1 MAHKSSEE
9 TNRLGY
15 KAGWISIIGNLL
27 LFLIKYWAG
36 ITSASVALIA
46 DAWHTLSD
54 SVSSIIVL
62 LGFKVSS
69 KLKNEER
76 PFGYGR
82 AELIA
87 SLIVGIL
94 LAIVSFEFLK
104 DSIVKLTNYE
114 TANYGTIAIVV
125 TALSIVVKEAMAQYS
140 FHVSKITSSRAL
152 KADGWHHRSDA
163 ISSAVILVGIFVGKY
178 YWWIDG
184 VLGITVSMLLFY
196 TSYEILKESISPL
209 IGEDS
214 DEELVNK
221 IKCFANECYGKD
233 MNIHHVHTH
242 EYGDHIEVTFHM
254 VFPNN
259 ITLKDAHDDATMLE
273 HRIFNDLGIHATIH
287 MEPEDEWDDIE

>member
-1 MAHKSSEE
+1 M
-9 TNRLGY
+9 
-15 KAGWISIIGNLL
+15 
-27 LFLIKYWAG
+27 
-36 ITSASVALIA
+36 
-46 DAWHTLSD
+46 
-54 SVSSIIVL
+54 

-69 KLKNEER
+69 KGKNESR

-104 DSIVKLTNYE
+104 DSILKLIDNE
-114 TANYGTIAIVV
+114 SANYGTIAIVV

-140 FHVSKITSSRAL
+140 FHIGKITSSRAL

-184 VLGITVSMLLFY
+184 VLGIIVSILLFY
-196 TSYEILKESISPL
+196 TSFEILKESISPL

-214 DEELVNK
+214 DDELIEK
-221 IKCFANECYGKD
+221 LTCYANDCYGKD

-242 EYGDHIEVTFHM
+242 AYGDHIEVTFHM
-254 VFPNN
+254 VFPKD
-259 ITLKDAHDDATMLE
+259 ITLQDAHDDATMLE
-273 HRIFNDLGIHATIH
+273 HRIYNDLGIHATIH
-287 MEPEDEWDDIE
+287 MEPEGEADDIE

>member
-1 MAHKSSEE
+1 MSERSKE
-9 TNRLGY
+9 ESNKLGY
-15 KAGWISIIGNLL
+15 RAGWISIVGNLI
-27 LFLIKYWAG
+27 LFAIKYWAG

-69 KLKNEER
+69 KSKNDNR

-87 SLIVGIL
+87 SLIVGVL

-104 DSIVKLTNYE
+104 DSILKLMNNE

-140 FHVSKITSSRAL
+140 FHVGRITSSRAL

-163 ISSAVILVGIFVGKY
+163 ISSAVILVGIFFGQY

-184 VLGITVSMLLFY
+184 VLGIIVSMLLFY

-214 DEELVNK
+214 NEELVKEINQ
-221 IKCFANECYGKD
+221 FASECYGKD

-254 VFPNN
+254 VFPKD
-259 ITLKDAHDDATMLE
+259 ITLQDAHDDATMLE
-273 HRIFNDLGIHATIH
+273 HRIYNDLGIYATIH
-287 MEPEDEWDDIE
+287 MEPEDEWEDID

>member
-1 MAHKSSEE
+1 MTDKSKEE
-9 TNRLGY
+9 TNKLGY
-15 KAGWISIIGNLL
+15 RAGWISIIGNLI
-27 LFLIKYWAG
+27 LFAIKYWAG

-62 LGFKVSS
+62 LGFKVSA
-69 KLKNEER
+69 KGKNEDR

-87 SLIVGIL
+87 SLIVGVL
-94 LAIVSFEFLK
+94 LAVVSFEFLK

-114 TANYGTIAIVV
+114 TANYGNIAIIV

-140 FHVSKITSSRAL
+140 FYVGRLTSSRAL

-163 ISSAVILVGIFVGKY
+163 ISSVVILVGIFVGNY

-184 VLGITVSMLLFY
+184 LLGIIVSILLFY
-196 TSYEILKESISPL
+196 TSYEIMKESISPL

-214 DEELVNK
+214 NEKLIEK
-221 IKCFANECYGKD
+221 IKSFAFECYRKD

-254 VFPNN
+254 VFPKD
-259 ITLKDAHDDATMLE
+259 ITLQDAHDDATMLE
-273 HRIFNDLGIHATIH
+273 HRIYNDLGIHATIH
-287 MEPEDEWDDIE
+287 MEPEDEWEDIS

>member
-1 MAHKSSEE
+1 MSKISKADSNK
-9 TNRLGY
+9 LGY
-15 KAGWISIIGNLL
+15 KAGWISIIGNLI
-27 LFLIKYWAG
+27 LFAIKYWAG

-62 LGFKVSS
+62 LGFKVSKKS
-69 KLKNEER
+69 KNEDR

-87 SLIVGIL
+87 SLIVGVL

-104 DSIVKLTNYE
+104 DSIIKLTNYE

-140 FHVSKITSSRAL
+140 FYIARITSSRAL

-163 ISSAVILVGIFVGKY
+163 ISSVVILVGIFIGKY
-178 YWWIDG
+178 FWWIDG
-184 VLGITVSMLLFY
+184 VLGIIVSILLFY

-214 DEELVNK
+214 DEELMVK
-221 IKCFANECYGKD
+221 INTFASECYGKD

-242 EYGDHIEVTFHM
+242 TYGDHIEVTFHM
-254 VFPNN
+254 VFPKN
-259 ITLKDAHDDATMLE
+259 ITLQDAHDDATMLE

-287 MEPEDEWDDIE
+287 MEPEDEWDDID

>member
-1 MAHKSSEE
+1 MSEFSKEE
-9 TNRLGY
+9 TNKLGY
-15 KAGWISIIGNLL
+15 KAGWISIVGNLI
-27 LFLIKYWAG
+27 LFVIKYWAG
-36 ITSASVALIA
+36 ISSASVALIA

-54 SVSSIIVL
+54 SVSSVIVL

-69 KLKNEER
+69 KAKNEER

-87 SLIVGIL
+87 SLIVGVL
-94 LAIVSFEFLK
+94 LAIVSFEFLQ
-104 DSIVKLTNYE
+104 DSIVKLTNRE
-114 TANYGTIAIVV
+114 TANYGNIAIVV
-125 TALSIVVKEAMAQYS
+125 TALSIIVKEAMAQYS
-140 FHVSKITSSRAL
+140 FYISRLTKSRAL

-163 ISSAVILVGIFVGKY
+163 ISSVVILIGIFVGKY

-184 VLGITVSMLLFY
+184 ALGITVSMLLFY

-214 DEELVNK
+214 DEELVNN
-221 IKCFANECYGKD
+221 IKSFASECYDKE

-242 EYGDHIEVTFHM
+242 VYGDHIEVTFHM
-254 VFPNN
+254 VFPKD
-259 ITLKDAHDDATMLE
+259 ITLQDAHDDATMLE

-287 MEPEDEWDDIE
+287 MEPEDQWEDIE

>member
-1 MAHKSSEE
+1 MAERSKDES
-9 TNRLGY
+9 NKLGY
-15 KAGWISIIGNLL
+15 RAGWISIVGNLA
-27 LFLIKYWAG
+27 LFAIKYWAG

-69 KLKNEER
+69 RSKNENR

-87 SLIVGIL
+87 SLIVGVL

-104 DSIVKLTNYE
+104 DSIIKLNNYE
-114 TANYGTIAIVV
+114 TAQYGTIAIVV
-125 TALSIVVKEAMAQYS
+125 TALSIIVKEAMAQYS

-152 KADGWHHRSDA
+152 NADGWHHRSDA
-163 ISSAVILVGIFVGKY
+163 ISSVVILVGIFVGKY
-178 YWWIDG
+178 FWWIDG
-184 VLGITVSMLLFY
+184 VLGIIVSMLLFY
-196 TSYEILKESISPL
+196 TSFEILKESISPL

-221 IKCFANECYGKD
+221 INKFASECYGKD

-254 VFPNN
+254 VFPKD
-259 ITLKDAHDDATMLE
+259 ITLQEAHDDATMLE
-273 HRIFNDLGIHATIH
+273 HRIYNDLGIHATIH
-287 MEPEDEWDDIE
+287 MEPEGEWEDIE

>member
-1 MAHKSSEE
+1 MLKKTPEE
-9 TNRLGY
+9 SNKLGY
-15 KAGWISIIGNLL
+15 KAGWISIIGNLI
-27 LFLIKYWAG
+27 LFVIKYWAG
-36 ITSASVALIA
+36 ITSMSVALIA

-62 LGFKVSS
+62 LGFKVSARE
-69 KLKNEER
+69 KNDER

-87 SLIVGIL
+87 SLIVGVL
-94 LAIVSFEFLK
+94 LAIVSFEFLQ
-104 DSIVKLTNYE
+104 DSIIKLINNE

-125 TALSIVVKEAMAQYS
+125 TTISIVAKEAMAQYS
-140 FHVSKITSSRAL
+140 FHVSKLTSSRAL

-163 ISSAVILVGIFVGKY
+163 ISSAVILVGIFIGKY

-184 VLGITVSMLLFY
+184 VLGIIVSILLFY

-214 DEELVNK
+214 DEELIGQ
-221 IKCFANECYGKD
+221 IKTFANQCYGKD

-254 VFPNN
+254 VFPKD
-259 ITLKDAHDDATMLE
+259 ITLRDAHDDATMLE
-273 HRIFNDLGIHATIH
+273 HRIYNDLGIHATIH
-287 MEPEDEWDDIE
+287 MEPEDEWEDID